1 MITKMKKFL
10 FIYAILIFF
19 NCEDNISDKIPAFEA
34 RLNGDFEWSAET
46 FSATFQNNQLS
57 IVGNNPFGII
67 SIYLDSAVVGTHNIY
82 SWTDDFLIFQDTI
95 QYSTKNDGVASI
107 AFLSDGQIDISEID
121 DINNT
126 VSGHFHFDAYNSS
139 GDYTVNIS
147 EGVFY
152 KIPISSDNQD

>member
-1 MITKMKKFL
+1 MKK
-10 FIYAILIFF
+10 ILYISIIFIFF
-19 NCEDNISDKIPAFEA
+19 NCEDDITNKIPAFEA
-34 RLNGDFEWSAET
+34 RVNGNFDWTAQT
-46 FSATFQNNQLS
+46 FNATIQNNQLS
-57 IVGNNPFGII
+57 LSGNNPFGTV
-67 SIYLDSAVVGTHNIY
+67 SILIDSLDVGTYNLY
-82 SWTDDFLIFQDTI
+82 SWTDDFAVFQDTL
-95 QYSTKNDGVASI
+95 QYSTRNDGVGSL

-121 DINNT
+121 NINNT

>member
-1 MITKMKKFL
+1 MKK
-10 FIYAILIFF
+10 ILYISIIFIFF
-19 NCEDNISDKIPAFEA
+19 NCEDDITNKIPAFEA
-34 RLNGDFEWSAET
+34 RVNGNFVWTAQT
-46 FSATFQNNQLS
+46 FNATIQNNQLS
-57 IVGNNPFGII
+57 LSGNNPFGTV
-67 SIYLDSAVVGTHNIY
+67 SILIDSLDVGTYNLY
-82 SWTDDFLIFQDTI
+82 SWTDDFAVFQDTL
-95 QYSTKNDGVASI
+95 QYSTRNDGIGSL

-121 DINNT
+121 NINNT

>member
-1 MITKMKKFL
+1 MKK
-10 FIYAILIFF
+10 ILYISIIFIFF
-19 NCEDNISDKIPAFEA
+19 NCEDDITDKIPAFEA
-34 RLNGDFEWSAET
+34 RVNGNFDWTAQT
-46 FSATFQNNQLS
+46 FNATIQNNQLS
-57 IVGNNPFGII
+57 LSGNNPFGTV
-67 SIYLDSAVVGTHNIY
+67 SILIDSLHVGTYNLY
-82 SWTDDFLIFQDTI
+82 SWTDDFAVFQDTL
-95 QYSTKNDGVASI
+95 QYSTRNDGVGSL

-121 DINNT
+121 NINNT

>member
-1 MITKMKKFL
+1 MKKIL
-10 FIYAILIFF
+10 FISIILIFF
-19 NCEDNISDKIPAFEA
+19 NCEDDITDKIPAFEA
-34 RLNGDFEWSAET
+34 RINGNFDWTAQT
-46 FSATFQNNQLS
+46 FNATIQNNQLS
-57 IVGNNPFGII
+57 LSGNNPFGTV
-67 SIYLDSAVVGTHNIY
+67 SILIDSLDVGTYNLY
-82 SWTDDFLIFQDTI
+82 SWTDDFAVFQDTL
-95 QYSTKNDGVASI
+95 QYSTRNDGVGSL

-121 DINNT
+121 NINNT

>member
-1 MITKMKKFL
+1 MKKIL
-10 FIYAILIFF
+10 FISIILIFF
-19 NCEDNISDKIPAFEA
+19 NCEDDITDKIPAFEA
-34 RLNGDFEWSAET
+34 RINGNFDWTAQT
-46 FSATFQNNQLS
+46 FNATIQNNQFSLS
-57 IVGNNPFGII
+57 GNNPFGTV
-67 SIYLDSAVVGTHNIY
+67 SILIDSLDVGTFNLY
-82 SWTDDFLIFQDTI
+82 SWTDDFAVFQDTL
-95 QYSTKNDGVASI
+95 QYSTRNDGIGSL

-121 DINNT
+121 NINNT

>member
-1 MITKMKKFL
+1 MKK
-10 FIYAILIFF
+10 ILYISIIFIFF
-19 NCEDNISDKIPAFEA
+19 NCEDDISDKIPAFEA
-34 RLNGDFEWSAET
+34 RVNGNFDWTAQT
-46 FSATFQNNQLS
+46 FNATIQNNQLS
-57 IVGNNPFGII
+57 LSGNNPFGTV
-67 SIYLDSAVVGTHNIY
+67 SILIDSLDLGTHNLY
-82 SWTDDFLIFQDTI
+82 SWTDDFAVFQDTL
-95 QYSTKNDGVASI
+95 QYSTRNDGVGSL

-121 DINNT
+121 NINNT

>member
-1 MITKMKKFL
+1 MKK
-10 FIYAILIFF
+10 ILYLSIIFMFF
-19 NCEDNISDKIPAFEA
+19 NCEDDITDKIPAFEA
-34 RLNGDFEWSAET
+34 KVNGNFDWTAQT
-46 FSATFQNNQLS
+46 FNATIQNNQLS
-57 IVGNNPFGII
+57 LSGNNPFGTV
-67 SIYLDSAVVGTHNIY
+67 SILIDSLDVGTYNLY
-82 SWTDDFLIFQDTI
+82 SWTDDFAVFQDTL
-95 QYSTKNDGVASI
+95 QYSTRNDGVGSL

-121 DINNT
+121 NINNT

>member
-1 MITKMKKFL
+1 MKK
-10 FIYAILIFF
+10 ILYISIIFIFF
-19 NCEDNISDKIPAFEA
+19 NCEDDINDKIPAFEA
-34 RLNGDFEWSAET
+34 RVNGNFDWTAQT
-46 FSATFQNNQLS
+46 FNATIQNNQLS
-57 IVGNNPFGII
+57 LSGNNPFGTV
-67 SIYLDSAVVGTHNIY
+67 SILIDSLDVGTYNLY
-82 SWTDDFLIFQDTI
+82 SWTDDFAVFQDTL
-95 QYSTKNDGVASI
+95 QYSTRNDGVGSL

-121 DINNT
+121 NINNT

>member
-1 MITKMKKFL
+1 MKK
-10 FIYAILIFF
+10 ILYISIIFIFF
-19 NCEDNISDKIPAFEA
+19 NCEDDITDKIPAFEA
-34 RLNGDFEWSAET
+34 RVNGNFDWTAQT
-46 FSATFQNNQLS
+46 FNATIQNNQLS
-57 IVGNNPFGII
+57 LSGNNPFGTV
-67 SIYLDSAVVGTHNIY
+67 SILIDSLDVGTYNLY
-82 SWTDDFLIFQDTI
+82 SWTDDFAVFQDTL
-95 QYSTKNDGVASI
+95 QYSTRNDGVGSL

-121 DINNT
+121 NINNT

>member
-1 MITKMKKFL
+1 MKK
-10 FIYAILIFF
+10 ILYISIIFIFF
-19 NCEDNISDKIPAFEA
+19 NCEDSITDKIPAFEA
-34 RLNGDFEWSAET
+34 KVNGNFDWTAQT
-46 FSATFQNNQLS
+46 FNATIQNNQLS
-57 IVGNNPFGII
+57 LSGNNPFGTV
-67 SIYLDSAVVGTHNIY
+67 SILIDSLDVGTYNLY
-82 SWTDDFLIFQDTI
+82 SWTDDFAVFQDTL
-95 QYSTKNDGVASI
+95 QYSTRNDGVGSL

-121 DINNT
+121 NINNT

>member
-1 MITKMKKFL
+1 MKKILYISIIFIFL
-10 FIYAILIFF
+10 
-19 NCEDNISDKIPAFEA
+19 NCEDDITNKIPAFEA
-34 RLNGDFEWSAET
+34 RVNGNFVWTAQT
-46 FSATFQNNQLS
+46 FNATIQNNQLS
-57 IVGNNPFGII
+57 LSGNNPFGTV
-67 SIYLDSAVVGTHNIY
+67 SILIDSLDVGTFNLY
-82 SWTDDFLIFQDTI
+82 SWTDDFAVFQDTL
-95 QYSTKNDGVASI
+95 QYSTRNDGIGSL

-121 DINNT
+121 NINNT

>member
-1 MITKMKKFL
+1 MKK
-10 FIYAILIFF
+10 ILYISIIFIFF
-19 NCEDNISDKIPAFEA
+19 NCEDDITNKIPAFEA
-34 RLNGDFEWSAET
+34 RVNGNFVWTAQT
-46 FSATFQNNQLS
+46 FNAMIQNNQFSLS
-57 IVGNNPFGII
+57 GNNPFGTV
-67 SIYLDSAVVGTHNIY
+67 SILIDSLDVGTFNLY
-82 SWTDDFLIFQDTI
+82 SWTDDFAVFQDTL
-95 QYSTKNDGVASI
+95 QYSTRNDGVGSL

-121 DINNT
+121 NINNT

>member
-1 MITKMKKFL
+1 MKK
-10 FIYAILIFF
+10 ILYISIIFIFF
-19 NCEDNISDKIPAFEA
+19 NCEDDITNKIPAFEA
-34 RLNGDFEWSAET
+34 RVNGNFVWTAQT
-46 FSATFQNNQLS
+46 FNATIQNNQFSLS
-57 IVGNNPFGII
+57 GNNPFGTV
-67 SIYLDSAVVGTHNIY
+67 SILIDSLDVGTFNLY
-82 SWTDDFLIFQDTI
+82 SWTDDFAVFQDTL
-95 QYSTKNDGVASI
+95 QYSTRNDGVGSL

-121 DINNT
+121 NINNT

>member
-1 MITKMKKFL
+1 MKK
-10 FIYAILIFF
+10 ILYISIIFIFF
-19 NCEDNISDKIPAFEA
+19 NCEDDITDKIPAFEA
-34 RLNGDFEWSAET
+34 RVNGNFDWTAQT
-46 FSATFQNNQLS
+46 FNATIQNNQLS
-57 IVGNNPFGII
+57 LSGNNPFGTV
-67 SIYLDSAVVGTHNIY
+67 SILIDSLDVGTYNLY
-82 SWTDDFLIFQDTI
+82 SWTDDFAVFQDTL
-95 QYSTKNDGVASI
+95 QYSTRNDGIGSL

-121 DINNT
+121 NINNT

>member
-1 MITKMKKFL
+1 MKK
-10 FIYAILIFF
+10 ILYISIIFIFF
-19 NCEDNISDKIPAFEA
+19 NCEDDITDKIPAFEA
-34 RLNGDFEWSAET
+34 RVNGNFDWTAQT
-46 FSATFQNNQLS
+46 FNATIQNNQLS
-57 IVGNNPFGII
+57 LSGNNPFGTV
-67 SIYLDSAVVGTHNIY
+67 SILIDSLGVGTYNLY
-82 SWTDDFLIFQDTI
+82 SWTDDFAVFQDTL
-95 QYSTKNDGVASI
+95 QYSTRNDGVGSL

-121 DINNT
+121 NINNT

>member
-1 MITKMKKFL
+1 MKKIL
-10 FIYAILIFF
+10 FISIIFIFF
-19 NCEDNISDKIPAFEA
+19 NCEDDITDKIPAFEA
-34 RLNGDFEWSAET
+34 RVNGNFDWTAQT
-46 FSATFQNNQLS
+46 FNATIQNNQLS
-57 IVGNNPFGII
+57 LSGNNPFGTV
-67 SIYLDSAVVGTHNIY
+67 SILIDSLDVGTYNLY
-82 SWTDDFLIFQDTI
+82 SWTDDFAVFQDTL
-95 QYSTKNDGVASI
+95 QYSTRNDGIGSL

-121 DINNT
+121 NVNNT

>member
-1 MITKMKKFL
+1 MKK
-10 FIYAILIFF
+10 ILYISIIFIFF
-19 NCEDNISDKIPAFEA
+19 NCEDSITDKIPAFEA
-34 RLNGDFEWSAET
+34 RVNGNFDWTAQT
-46 FSATFQNNQLS
+46 FNATIQNNQLS
-57 IVGNNPFGII
+57 LSGNNPFGTV
-67 SIYLDSAVVGTHNIY
+67 SILIDSLDVGTYNLY
-82 SWTDDFLIFQDTI
+82 SWTDDFAVFQDTL
-95 QYSTKNDGVASI
+95 QYSTRNDGIGSL

-121 DINNT
+121 NVNNT

>member
-1 MITKMKKFL
+1 MKKIL
-10 FIYAILIFF
+10 FISIIFIFF
-19 NCEDNISDKIPAFEA
+19 NCEDDITDKIPAFEA
-34 RLNGDFEWSAET
+34 RVNGNFDWTAQT
-46 FSATFQNNQLS
+46 FNATIQNNQLS
-57 IVGNNPFGII
+57 LSRNNPFGTV
-67 SIYLDSAVVGTHNIY
+67 SILIDSLDVGTYNLY
-82 SWTDDFLIFQDTI
+82 SWTDDFAVFQDTL
-95 QYSTKNDGVASI
+95 QYSTRNDGVGSL

-121 DINNT
+121 NINNT

>member
-1 MITKMKKFL
+1 MKK
-10 FIYAILIFF
+10 ILYISIIFIFF
-19 NCEDNISDKIPAFEA
+19 NCEDSITDKIPAFEA
-34 RLNGDFEWSAET
+34 RVNGNFDWTAQT
-46 FSATFQNNQLS
+46 FNATIQNNQLS
-57 IVGNNPFGII
+57 LSGNNPFGTV
-67 SIYLDSAVVGTHNIY
+67 SILIDSLDVGTYNLY
-82 SWTDDFLIFQDTI
+82 SWTDDFAVFQDTL
-95 QYSTKNDGVASI
+95 QYSTRNDGVGSL

-121 DINNT
+121 NINNT

>member
-1 MITKMKKFL
+1 MKK
-10 FIYAILIFF
+10 ILYISIIFIFF
-19 NCEDNISDKIPAFEA
+19 NCEDSITDKIPAFEA
-34 RLNGDFEWSAET
+34 RVNGNFDWTAQT
-46 FSATFQNNQLS
+46 FNATIQNNQLS
-57 IVGNNPFGII
+57 LSGNNPFGTV
-67 SIYLDSAVVGTHNIY
+67 SILIDSLDVGTYNLY
-82 SWTDDFLIFQDTI
+82 SWTDDFAVFQDTL
-95 QYSTKNDGVASI
+95 QYSTRNDGIGSL

-121 DINNT
+121 NINNT

>member
-1 MITKMKKFL
+1 MKK
-10 FIYAILIFF
+10 ILYISIIFIFF
-19 NCEDNISDKIPAFEA
+19 NCEDDITDKIPAFEA
-34 RLNGDFEWSAET
+34 RVNGNFDWTAQT
-46 FSATFQNNQLS
+46 FNATIQNNQLS
-57 IVGNNPFGII
+57 LSGNNPFGTV
-67 SIYLDSAVVGTHNIY
+67 SILIDSLDEGTYNLY
-82 SWTDDFLIFQDTI
+82 SWTDDFAVFQDTL
-95 QYSTKNDGVASI
+95 QYSTRNDGVGSL

-121 DINNT
+121 NINNT

>member
-1 MITKMKKFL
+1 MKK
-10 FIYAILIFF
+10 ILYISIIFIFF
-19 NCEDNISDKIPAFEA
+19 NCEDDITNKIPAFEA
-34 RLNGDFEWSAET
+34 RVNGNFVWTAQT
-46 FSATFQNNQLS
+46 FNATIQNNQLS
-57 IVGNNPFGII
+57 LSGNNPFGTV
-67 SIYLDSAVVGTHNIY
+67 SILIDSLDVGTFNLY
-82 SWTDDFLIFQDTI
+82 SWTDDFAVFQDTL
-95 QYSTKNDGVASI
+95 QYSTRNDGIGSL

-121 DINNT
+121 NINNT

>member
-1 MITKMKKFL
+1 MKK
-10 FIYAILIFF
+10 ILYISIIFIFF
-19 NCEDNISDKIPAFEA
+19 NCEDDITNKIPAFEA
-34 RLNGDFEWSAET
+34 RVNGNFVWTAQT
-46 FSATFQNNQLS
+46 FNATIQNNQLS
-57 IVGNNPFGII
+57 LSGNNPFGTV
-67 SIYLDSAVVGTHNIY
+67 SILIDSLDVGTYNLY
-82 SWTDDFLIFQDTI
+82 SWTDDFAVFQDTL
-95 QYSTKNDGVASI
+95 QYSTRNDGVGSL

-121 DINNT
+121 NINNT

>member
-1 MITKMKKFL
+1 MKKIL
-10 FIYAILIFF
+10 FISIIFIFF
-19 NCEDNISDKIPAFEA
+19 NCEDDITDKIPAFEA
-34 RLNGDFEWSAET
+34 RVNGNFDWTAQT
-46 FSATFQNNQLS
+46 FNATIQNNQLS
-57 IVGNNPFGII
+57 LSGNNPFGTV
-67 SIYLDSAVVGTHNIY
+67 SILIDSLDVGTYNLY
-82 SWTDDFLIFQDTI
+82 SWTDDFAVFQDTL
-95 QYSTKNDGVASI
+95 QYSTRNDGVGSL

-121 DINNT
+121 NINNT

>member
-1 MITKMKKFL
+1 MKK
-10 FIYAILIFF
+10 ILYISIIFIFF
-19 NCEDNISDKIPAFEA
+19 NCEDDITDKIPAFEA
-34 RLNGDFEWSAET
+34 KVNGNFDWTAQT
-46 FSATFQNNQLS
+46 FNATIQNNQLS
-57 IVGNNPFGII
+57 LSGNNPFGTV
-67 SIYLDSAVVGTHNIY
+67 SILIDSLDVGTYNLY
-82 SWTDDFLIFQDTI
+82 SWTDDFAVFQDTL
-95 QYSTKNDGVASI
+95 QYSTRNDGVGSL

-121 DINNT
+121 NINNT

>member
-1 MITKMKKFL
+1 MKK
-10 FIYAILIFF
+10 ILYLSIIFMFF
-19 NCEDNISDKIPAFEA
+19 NCEDDITDKIPAFEA
-34 RLNGDFEWSAET
+34 RVNGNFDWTAQT
-46 FSATFQNNQLS
+46 FNATIQNNQLS
-57 IVGNNPFGII
+57 LSGNNPFGTV
-67 SIYLDSAVVGTHNIY
+67 SILIDSLDVGTYNLY
-82 SWTDDFLIFQDTI
+82 SWTDDFAVFQDTL
-95 QYSTKNDGVASI
+95 QYSTRNDGVGSL

-121 DINNT
+121 NINNT